1 MISTIKRPVVAF
13 AALLVAVLPAACS
26 GGGSGSDDGSI
37 TLFAPQGANG
47 NLNNAW
53 FTQHVEETLDLDL
66 SFQTTT
72 YDGNAARET
81 RQISLASGDLP
92 DVYMLVP
99 WVDQFSKT
107 ELQRLAN
114 QGVIVPL
121 NDLIEEHAP
130 NIVQAFEE
138 TPEYKEFATA
148 PDGNIY
154 GMPQWNDC
162 YHCSYSA
169 KLWMRSDWLDELGLD
184 VPTTTEEM
192 REVLRAFKD
201 EDPNGNGKADEIPLS
216 GSTADLVLPY
226 FMNAFLY
233 TPQASDAFPS
243 TLALNNGT
251 VQLQASQDAWRDG
264 LSYLASLFDEG
275 LIDPGAF
282 TDNRD
287 ALLAKGD
294 NADAPLVGAATVQ
307 HPGLVVTLNQADGR
321 DKDYDPVPPLTG
333 PDGAQYA
340 TYNLPSIAGATFVIT
355 GEAGEETQVAAIKIL
370 DYMFSEEGHVL
381 AQFGQEG
388 IGWEPAADGEVAL
401 DETLEPTFRMIPGD
415 PEQQAEAGGW
425 GAMAQYNETEVFRNS
440 QVADTDIYTADG
452 FERRLFEA
460 TKLYEE
466 HAAEDQIYP
475 YWNVWFDPEVNSELA
490 TLQTNIEDYV
500 NQSSLQFV
508 TGQLDIDSDAEW
520 DSYLQNLEGLGLS
533 RYLEL
538 HQEAYE
544 ASLG

>member
-1 MISTIKRPVVAF
+1 MIPTIRRPIVAL
-13 AALLVAVLPAACS
+13 AALLVGVLPAACS
-26 GGGSGSDDGSI
+26 GDGAGSDDGTI
-37 TLFAPQGANG
+37 TIFAPEGANG
-47 NLNNAW
+47 DLEDAW
-53 FTQHVEETLDLDL
+53 FTQHVEETLDVEL
-66 SFQTTT
+66 SFETTT
-72 YDGNAARET
+72 YDGNAAREK

-107 ELQRLAN
+107 ELQRLGQ

-121 NDLIEEHAP
+121 NDLIAEHAP
-130 NIVQAFEE
+130 NITAEFER
-138 TPEYKEFATA
+138 TPELEQLATA
-148 PDGNIY
+148 PDGSIY
-154 GMPQWNDC
+154 GLPQWNDC
-162 YHCSYSA
+162 YHCSYNA

-192 REVLRAFKD
+192 RDVLRAFKT

-216 GSTADLVLPY
+216 GSTSDLVLPY

-233 TPQASDAFPS
+233 NPQASDVYSS
-243 TLALNNGT
+243 TLALNDGS
-251 VQLQASQDAWRDG
+251 VQLQASQEGWREG
-264 LSYLASLFDEG
+264 LRYLASLFDEG

-294 NADAPLVGAATVQ
+294 NADAPIVGAATVQ
-307 HPGLVVTLNQADGR
+307 HPGLVVTLNQEDGR

-340 TYNLPSIAGATFVIT
+340 AYNLPSIAGATFVIT
-355 GEAGEETQVAAIKIL
+355 SEASEETQVAAIELL
-370 DYMFSEEGHVL
+370 DYMFSEEGHIL

-388 IGWEPAADGEVAL
+388 IGWEPAAEGEVAL
-401 DETLEPTFRMIPGD
+401 DESLEPTFRYIPPD
-415 PEQQAEAGGW
+415 PDEPNEAGGW
-425 GAMAQYNETEVFRNS
+425 GPMAQYNDTEEFRNS
-440 QVADTDIYTADG
+440 QVADTDVYTADG

-460 TKLYEE
+460 TKLYEGKE
-466 HAAEDQIYP
+466 AEDQVYP
-475 YWNVWFDPEVNSELA
+475 YWNVWFDPDVSSELA
-490 TLQTNIEDYV
+490 TLQTNIEDFV
-500 NQSSLQFV
+500 NQSSLQFI
-508 TGQLDIDSDAEW
+508 TGDNDIDSDAEW
-520 DSYLQNLEGLGLS
+520 ESYLQNLDGLGLE

>member
-1 MISTIKRPVVAF
+1 MISTIKRPVAAF
-13 AALLVAVLPAACS
+13 AALLVCVLPAACS
-26 GGGSGSDDGSI
+26 GGGAGSDDG
-37 TLFAPQGANG
+37 TLTIFAPQGATG

-53 FTQHVEETLDLDL
+53 FTEHVEEMFDVEL
-66 SFQTTT
+66 SFETTT
-72 YDGNAARET
+72 YDANAARET

-99 WVDQFSKT
+99 WVDQFNKI

-114 QGVIVPL
+114 QGVIEPL

-130 NIVQAFEE
+130 NITAEFER
-138 TPEYKEFATA
+138 TPEYQEFATA

-154 GMPQWNDC
+154 GLPQWNDC

-184 VPTTTEEM
+184 VPTTTDEM
-192 REVLRAFKD
+192 HEVLLAFKT

-216 GSTADLVLPY
+216 GSTSDLVLPY

-233 TPQASDAFPS
+233 NPQASDAYPS
-243 TLALNNGT
+243 TLALNDGQ
-251 VQLQASQDAWRDG
+251 VQLQASQDGWREG
-264 LSYLASLFDEG
+264 LRYMASLFEDG

-287 ALLAKGD
+287 ALIAKGD
-294 NADAPLVGAATVQ
+294 NADAPIVGAATVQ

-340 TYNLPSIAGATFVIT
+340 TYNLPSIAGATFVLTAEASEEAQIT
-355 GEAGEETQVAAIKIL
+355 AIKIL
-370 DYMFSEEGHVL
+370 DYMFSEEGHIF

-388 IGWEPAADGEVAL
+388 IGWEPAREGDVAL
-401 DETLEPTFRMIPGD
+401 DESLEPTFRVIPVD
-415 PEQQAEAGGW
+415 PDEQAEAGGW
-425 GAMAQYNETEVFRNS
+425 GPMAQYNDTEEFRNS
-440 QVADTDIYTADG
+440 QVADTDIYSADG

-460 TKLYEE
+460 TQLYEGKE
-466 HAAEDQIYP
+466 AEDQIYP
-475 YWNVWFDPEVNSELA
+475 YWNVWFDPEHSSELA
-490 TLQTNIEDYV
+490 TLQTNIDDFV
-500 NQSSLQFV
+500 NQNSLQFV
-508 TGQLDIDSDAEW
+508 TGELDIDSDAAWE
-520 DSYLQNLEGLGLS
+520 SYLDGLEGLGLQ

-544 ASLG
+544 ASM